1 MRRVYL
7 GVAPPQI
14 RAHTGAMPRTAIA
27 ALVFLIGF
35 TTYVAVVVTLADH
48 VFALNWS
55 VQAAYFIVAGVAW
68 AWPAR
73 ALMFWAAQ
81 PRK

>member
-1 MRRVYL
+1 
-7 GVAPPQI
+7 
-14 RAHTGAMPRTAIA
+14 MPRTAIA
-27 ALVFLIGF
+27 ALVFLVGF
-35 TTYVAVVVTLADH
+35 TAYVAVVVTLADH
-48 VFALNWS
+48 VFALHWI